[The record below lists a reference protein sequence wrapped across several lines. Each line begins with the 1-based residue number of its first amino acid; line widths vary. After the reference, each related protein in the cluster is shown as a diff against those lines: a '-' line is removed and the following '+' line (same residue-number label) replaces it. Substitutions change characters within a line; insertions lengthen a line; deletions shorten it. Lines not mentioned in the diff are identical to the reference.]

1 MINDPQNRAG
11 SIALVMGTVALV
23 FAFIPI
29 IGEFVAAPSAVLAI
43 VLGLIGL
50 GRVEKGLATNGGQAL
65 AGSIL
70 GLIAGLVLF
79 LVFAVTFDLGG

>member
-1 MINDPQNRAG
+1 MINDPRNGAG
-11 SIALVMGTVALV
+11 SIALVMGVVALV
-23 FAFIPI
+23 FAFVPI
-29 IGEFVAAPSAVLAI
+29 IGEFIAAPSAVLAI

-70 GLIAGLVLF
+70 GLIAGLILF
-79 LVFAVTFDLGG
+79 LVFAATFDLSG